1 MLVIVCLA
9 TIVMSILATRPNIS
23 SGMFTDDEV
32 LAKKTNLLFFGNF
45 HKMKLDRYEWGM
57 KEMMKDGEYLYGSM
71 IKDIYFL
78 GVVLGKKY
86 KLLRIAYTIFMI
98 GFVLA
103 ILAFVCAMLFFP
115 PDDQQKFYI
124 F

>member
-1 MLVIVCLA
+1 
-9 TIVMSILATRPNIS
+9 
-23 SGMFTDDEV
+23 
-32 LAKKTNLLFFGNF
+32 
-45 HKMKLDRYEWGM
+45 
-57 KEMMKDGEYLYGSM
+57 
-71 IKDIYFL
+71 
-78 GVVLGKKY
+78 LGKKY